1 MSFELNKEARLAL
14 KKQAHHLKPIVQSGA
29 AGLSEPVL
37 AEIDRALTDHEL
49 VKIKLVAEDKA
60 SFKIEVDTVCEKLDA
75 QSVQEI
81 GRTAT
86 LYRPNPDKPTT
97 IAEPDKPPRANTS
110 TRGKPQHK
118 SKAKPAPRPR
128 RK

>member
-29 AGLSEPVL
+29 AGLSAPVL

-49 VKIKLVAEDKA
+49 VKIKLATDDKA
-60 SFKIEVDTVCEKLDA
+60 AFKAEVATACQELDA
-75 QSVQEI
+75 SCVQQI

-86 LYRPNPDKPTT
+86 LYRPNPDNK
-97 IAEPDKPPRANTS
+97 
-110 TRGKPQHK
+110 
-118 SKAKPAPRPR
+118 
-128 RK
+128 